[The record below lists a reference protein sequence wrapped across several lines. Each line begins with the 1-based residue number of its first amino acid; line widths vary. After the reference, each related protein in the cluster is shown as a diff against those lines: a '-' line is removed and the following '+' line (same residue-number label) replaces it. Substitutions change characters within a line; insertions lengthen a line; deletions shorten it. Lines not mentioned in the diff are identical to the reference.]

1 MKRRDANR
9 YDSVMAIRS
18 QMDRRD
24 FVMSRT
30 LEVMLETSSVGSSSD
45 ASDAFFSVLISVV
58 ITPQING

>member
-1 MKRRDANR
+1 
-9 YDSVMAIRS
+9 MAIRS